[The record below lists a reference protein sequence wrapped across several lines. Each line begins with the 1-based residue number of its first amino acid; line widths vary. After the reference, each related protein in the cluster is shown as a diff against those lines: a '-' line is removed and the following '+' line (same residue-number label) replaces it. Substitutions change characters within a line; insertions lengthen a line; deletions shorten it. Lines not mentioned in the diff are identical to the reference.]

1 MGNPRTLLVLYAT
14 QTGTAQEVAE
24 SIVRQAR
31 ARAFHVQLASMDEYD
46 RVSWFTILVHPDF
59 VDLQL

>member
-1 MGNPRTLLVLYAT
+1 MLYAT

-31 ARAFHVQLASMDEYD
+31 ARAFHVQLASMNEYD